1 MTEPI
6 ILKLQIL
13 SNTLA
18 CKNIYWYWGYET
30 ENWVRRCRS
39 TKDFGSN
46 SWAVLRE
53 SVLGYNKNIWNPM
66 QSAILDAI
74 CRLLMTVGKRD
85 NEQLSHENLIVLLDY
100 FVRFCHCLWRKIM
113 GALRSVCNLQ
123 GFLLFFFPLWNTK
136 CFSMKKILVHYFW
149 NTIIFTK
156 VSFQLG
162 AFQVL
167 QNCIIFETYFL
178 WPEVT

>member
-1 MTEPI
+1 MSAPE
-6 ILKLQIL
+6 LLYKRLNLNSDWVHHSQIL

-18 CKNIYWYWGYET
+18 CENIYWYWGYET

-46 SWAVLRE
+46 SLAVLRE

-74 CRLLMTVGKRD
+74 CRLLMTVGKRY

-100 FVRFCHCLWRKIM
+100 FFRFCRCLWRKIM

-123 GFLLFFFPLWNTK
+123 GFSFFFF
-136 CFSMKKILVHYFW
+136 FSQCG
-149 NTIIFTK
+149 T
-156 VSFQLG
+156 
-162 AFQVL
+162 
-167 QNCIIFETYFL
+167 QNVFL
-178 WPEVT
+178 WKRS